1 MYARNVIV
9 FSLFLTSLLGMRV
22 YASSNG
28 PKVPLP
34 GKTIANTKLQ
44 VDTLMPAQLAA
55 STVVKN
61 CGKFTVTDTVVIQQP
76 KDLVV
81 ENNMYVG
88 GNWREKWTINAC
100 GTNVYIPITFVMDN
114 TGTSYIINQKEV
126 YKK

>member
-1 MYARNVIV
+1 
-9 FSLFLTSLLGMRV
+9 MRV
-22 YASSNG
+22 YASING
-28 PKVPLP
+28 TKVPLP

-55 STVVKN
+55 SILVKN

-81 ENNMYVG
+81 KNNMYVG

-100 GTNVYIPITFVMDN
+100 GTNVYIPITFVMNN